1 MHPEVSAQGIL
12 CTVSFR
18 VIIVAVVFTM
28 IVTQCSMAGRTP
40 NTLLGDAEVNV
51 CMQEW
56 HGAHGNAASLCPPPV
71 V

>member
-1 MHPEVSAQGIL
+1 MHPEVSAQDLL

-18 VIIVAVVFTM
+18 VIIAAVGLIM

-40 NTLLGDAEVNV
+40 NTLLGDTEVKV

-56 HGAHGNAASLCPPPV
+56 HGAPGNAASLCPPPV